1 MPRNILRD
9 KAAIIGIGETEY
21 VRKGDKNLEQLTF
34 QAIERA
40 CEDAGISPQDI
51 DGIVMCGGGTSPAVT
66 AQDFSRNYGPKSLD
80 FVATA
85 PYGGGTAINMAA
97 GLATMALDAGM
108 CTNVVV
114 WHALAWGSSNTT
126 PGNAHDMNPNKHD
139 FETPYG
145 WFGQPSHLAMVAR
158 RHMHE
163 YGTTQEQLGAIAVAH
178 RKHAAMNGNAIM
190 TQPIT
195 LDDYMA
201 SRWIAEPF
209 RLLDC
214 CLINDGAGAYIMS
227 TAERAKELKNP
238 PVYFMGLGQAPG
250 NRTQYWA
257 QDPNICQTAAVDSA
271 PKAYA
276 MAGVG
281 PKDIDFFQTYDCF
294 TWTVLSTIED
304 HGFCKKGEGGPF
316 VEGGRIEV
324 GGELPV
330 NTHGGMLSQSYLQG
344 MNHVCEAVRQLRG
357 TAGQAQVKGAEIGL
371 VGGYAGSTY
380 ASLILRR

>member
-1 MPRNILRD
+1 MAGRSLKD
-9 KAAIIGIGETEY
+9 KAAIVGIGETKY
-21 VRKGDKNLEQLTF
+21 VRKGDDSLEALIY
-34 QAIERA
+34 QAVERA
-40 CEDAGISPQDI
+40 CEDAGITPKDI
-51 DGIVMCGGGTSPAVT
+51 DGVVHSTSSSGVT
-66 AQDFSRNYGPKSLD
+66 AQDFGRNYGNEGIS
-80 FVATA
+80 FVASA
-85 PYGGGTAINMAA
+85 PFGGGTGVNMAA
-97 GLATMALDAGM
+97 GIAAMALDSGM
-108 CTNVVV
+108 CNYAVV
-114 WHALAWGSSNTT
+114 WHGLAWGSQNTT
-126 PGNAHDMNPNKHD
+126 PGDVHDRSPNKHD

-163 YGTTQEQLGAIAVAH
+163 FGTKPEQLGAIAVAH
-178 RKHAAMNGNAIM
+178 RRHAIMNGNAIM

-195 LDDYMA
+195 MEDYLS

-214 CLINDGAGAYIMS
+214 CLINDGAGAYIM
-227 TAERAKELKNP
+227 TTPERARGLKQS
-238 PVYFMGLGQAPG
+238 PVYFMGLGHSPG
-250 NRTQYWA
+250 YRTQYWA
-257 QDPNICQTAAVDSA
+257 QDPNITQTAAVDAA
-271 PKAYA
+271 PRAYA

-281 PKDIDFFQTYDCF
+281 PQDIDFFQTYDCF

-304 HGFCKKGEGGPF
+304 HGFCKKGEGGAF

-344 MNHVCEAVRQLRG
+344 MNHVCESVRQLRG
-357 TAGQAQVKGAEIGL
+357 QGGEAQVKDAEIGL